1 MKRFLP
7 LTICALNAGIVLA
20 ETPTPR
26 PAPKD
31 AFLAQVAA
39 HFAVWDADQN
49 GTLSNA
55 EIDTQVVN
63 PKITGEEAAAV
74 GALKRAA
81 RGSRTMPAI
90 ADLTVD
96 RIKTLVADAPQKGQP
111 NLPVMFEFGVKRIT
125 STNRTLFGEGEGQ
138 QPRLDTI
145 RQGKLGNCFCLAP
158 LGALVQGRPAVVAAM
173 FKPQPDGSYDVQLGQ
188 QSVRVQPP
196 TDAELAFIASNESA
210 GLWVNLY
217 EKAVGQTR
225 NELKPEAERSAS
237 AVEALARG
245 GSAGTML
252 AFITGHEI
260 TRFTCKWAKDAK
272 IKPEESEAK
281 LAELRASLTKAVR
294 ESRLMTCGTTTVTT
308 PGLTPNHAYAVLSY
322 DEATD
327 CLKLWNPHGGAFKP
341 KGPAGLTNGYPMS
354 NGVFEISTADF
365 VKQFSGMAFEELPEL
380 PAS

>member
-1 MKRFLP
+1 MRFLP
-7 LTICALNAGIVLA
+7 LIICVFGPSVVVA
-20 ETPTPR
+20 ETPAPT

-31 AFLAQVAA
+31 VFLEQVAA
-39 HFAVWDADQN
+39 HFSAWDADHS
-49 GTLSNA
+49 GVLSNA
-55 EIDTQVVN
+55 EIDRLVVN
-63 PKITGEEAAAV
+63 PKIAGAEAAAV
-74 GALKRAA
+74 GALKRVA

-90 ADLTVD
+90 ADLTAE
-96 RIKTLVADAPQKGQP
+96 RIKTLVAEAPKKGQP
-111 NLPVMFEFGVKRIT
+111 NLPLMFEFGRKRIAL
-125 STNRTLFGEGEGQ
+125 TNRTLFGEAEGS

-158 LGALVQGRPAVVAAM
+158 LGALVQGRPAVVASM

-260 TRFTCKWAKDAK
+260 TRFSCKWAKDAK
-272 IKPEESEAK
+272 TTAEEADAK
-281 LAELRASLTKAVR
+281 LAELRGSLAKAVR

-308 PGLTPNHAYAVLSY
+308 PGLTPNHAYAVLGY

-327 CLKLWNPHGGAFKP
+327 HLKIWNPHGGAFKP
-341 KGPAGLTNGYPMS
+341 KGPEGLTNGYPMS
-354 NGVFEISTADF
+354 NGVFEIPAPDF
-365 VKQFSGMAFEELPEL
+365 VKQFSGMAFEELP
-380 PAS
+380 AS